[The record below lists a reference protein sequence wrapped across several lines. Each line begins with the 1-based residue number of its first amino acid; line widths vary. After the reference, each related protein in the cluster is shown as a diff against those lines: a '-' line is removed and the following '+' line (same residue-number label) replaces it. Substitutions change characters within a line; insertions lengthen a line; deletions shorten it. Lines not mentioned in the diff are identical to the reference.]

1 MTINL
6 DKIAYNIIFFR
17 KQNNWTQQD
26 LAKKLK
32 VSRSVVAKWENNL
45 VTPDVSS
52 LLKLCQIFNIT
63 LDHMVGNFSFRDDL
77 LKEFKRIYSSKSKSF
92 EEDVVELV
100 EYLMTYPK
108 FKKDIYRLKQ
118 LSVKKQT
125 SIHQL
130 LSDLIDQYE
139 KI

>member
-6 DKIAYNIIFFR
+6 DKIAHNIIFFR